1 MATLRS
7 SPWVAKLLFL
17 VTACGALAFQIY
29 WLRSVLADKKLEM
42 TSQID
47 QVLQMEMF
55 KGMLETGQGSRVSPP
70 VIAAGVAEVDSIL
83 RELGPSRIA
92 PTLIVQDAASVVSP
106 QQALKEVLSGAK
118 DSSMYMALRTNLEWL
133 PADRKMILSRSEN
146 GVTTTYPRGQEK
158 DPLIKLQQL
167 PPGTQAIVYQ
177 AHIQGFDTIALGRME
192 LALSASLVYMVMFLA
207 TVFVLFRNVVLNRRM
222 LESHARFTRNMTH
235 ELKIPISTLHVAT
248 EALEKDVPAQS
259 FYTSAMRRAL
269 GQLTSIVDT
278 ILEMAS
284 LEHRRG
290 GLHKDFVDLH
300 EVVNEMLESL
310 SLRLRKERISVELQG
325 ILPGTLVYA
334 DRTRLRQVLD
344 NLVDNA
350 MKYGGSPGHITIASR
365 MEQGKDVISVTDKG
379 PGIAPEHFEV
389 IFEPYFRAA
398 SSDVHDV
405 KGYGLGLS
413 FVREVA
419 RLHGGGARVQRSGPD
434 GTMIAI
440 SLPSYGQ

>member
-1 MATLRS
+1 MATLRPS
-7 SPWVAKLLFL
+7 FWAPKLLFII
-17 VTACGALAFQIY
+17 TACGALVFQVY
-29 WLRSVLADKKLEM
+29 WLRSILDDKKLEM
-42 TSQID
+42 INQID
-47 QVLQMEMF
+47 QVLQMELLKAILEAD
-55 KGMLETGQGSRVSPP
+55 KGDRLTASS
-70 VIAAGVAEVDSIL
+70 INANVAEVDSFI
-83 RELGPSRIA
+83 RVLGPSRIA
-92 PTLIVQDAASVVSP
+92 PTLIVQEATSAISP
-106 QQALKEVLSGAK
+106 QQALKQAMSGAR
-118 DSSMYMALRTNLEWL
+118 DSVMYMALRSGLEWL
-133 PADRKMILSRSEN
+133 PTDRKMILSRDEN

-158 DPLIKLQQL
+158 DPLIKLQVL
-167 PPGTQAIVYQ
+167 PPGTQAVVYQ
-177 AHIQGFDTIALGRME
+177 AHVQGFDTIALGRMKLP
-192 LALSASLVYMVMFLA
+192 LAASLVYMVMFLA
-207 TVFVLFRNVVLNRRM
+207 ALIVLFRNVMLNRRM

-248 EALEKDVPAQS
+248 EALEKEHPERS
-259 FYTSAMRRAL
+259 FYTGAMRRAL
-269 GQLTSIVDT
+269 GQLTTIVDT
-278 ILEMAS
+278 ILETAS

-300 EVVNEMLESL
+300 EVVSEMLGSL
-310 SLRLRKERISVELQG
+310 ELRLRKEHISVELQG

-365 MEQGKDVISVTDKG
+365 MEHGKDVISVTDKG

-419 RLHGGGARVQRSGPD
+419 RLHGGGARVQRSGPE